1 DQGGAGG
8 QGPGCEGREGGGAV
22 ARGRARSRRRGGGPG
37 CGQATGGG
45 LPRPAQSLYAEVE
58 PRLRPDGARALR
70 AGGSRQRQGRPRA
83 GGEERPR
90 PGRARLW
97 QTRRRPA
104 LRIMR
109 TCKARSL
116 LLALALLMPSAARA
130 ADAPF
135 EPGRVYVGGD
145 GVTIAIVPLKP
156 KTDNKALGRVYGSG
170 TVHDEKAILH
180 HGEDGG
186 GKVAYGTTYRG
197 RDWITITVPTSP
209 EARAIP
215 IYLPG
220 RRDVTVKYDEARTA
234 ELKTDDVFRAYQK
247 QQADGSL
254 KALAAFNRP
263 EETAQHEKQLASDAG
278 ESFAKRCGYK
288 LPVKINWTTFS
299 DDDIKELSIA
309 SYCGEPVDAMARLC
323 EDSAE
328 AKRTITAAIKSFGCA
343 MGPAMQLDIA
353 GTTLNWTTSRS
364 ARNMGDFARKYLEKK
379 L

>member
-1 DQGGAGG
+1 MIKTAT
-8 QGPGCEGREGGGAV
+8 V
-22 ARGRARSRRRGGGPG
+22 RG
-37 CGQATGGG
+37 
-45 LPRPAQSLYAEVE
+45 
-58 PRLRPDGARALR
+58 
-70 AGGSRQRQGRPRA
+70 
-83 GGEERPR
+83 
-90 PGRARLW
+90 
-97 QTRRRPA
+97 
-104 LRIMR
+104 
-109 TCKARSL
+109 L
-116 LLALALLMPSAARA
+116 LLATALLPAPAARA
-130 ADAPF
+130 DSPVEA
-135 EPGRVYVGGD
+135 GRVYVGGD
-145 GVTIAIVPLKP
+145 GITLAIVPLKP
-156 KTDNKALGRVYGSG
+156 KTDNKVLVRVTGSR
-170 TVHDEKAILH
+170 TVFDDKAIVH
-180 HGEDGG
+180 ERGDGDA
-186 GKVAYGTTYRG
+186 GKVSYSTTYHG
-197 RDWITITVPTSP
+197 RAWYTITVPSSA

-220 RRDVTVKYDEARTA
+220 RRDVTVKYDERRSA

-288 LPVKINWTTFS
+288 LPVKINWASFS